1 MAKSAPKFIMQSP
14 VNKPSES
21 CFNKVSQMMALVL
34 ACVFL
39 SGCAVFTSAPT
50 DAALEAA
57 RVKLMEGA
65 ITRDQSVI
73 QPLLAPDFTW
83 REDNAPLDEEPYDFW
98 NRHKLWNEFGGVL
111 KQPLV
116 SRDGLMIAPKDAI
129 RSGYTGPRMAWRKVG
144 GDWRLAYFYGSLNGS
159 H

>member
-1 MAKSAPKFIMQSP
+1 MQP
-14 VNKPSES
+14 FLNKLSS
-21 CFNKVSQMMALVL
+21 FCLRGIYGFLVPGL

-39 SGCAVFTSAPT
+39 SGCAGLAPSRP

-98 NRHKLWNEFGGVL
+98 NRHRLWKEFGALL
-111 KQPLV
+111 KQQPV
-116 SRDGLMIAPKDAI
+116 AKSNLMIAPKDAA
-129 RSGYTGPRMAWRKVG
+129 SDGYRGPRVAWRKVG
-144 GDWRLAYFYGSLNGS
+144 GEWKLAYFYASMEGS